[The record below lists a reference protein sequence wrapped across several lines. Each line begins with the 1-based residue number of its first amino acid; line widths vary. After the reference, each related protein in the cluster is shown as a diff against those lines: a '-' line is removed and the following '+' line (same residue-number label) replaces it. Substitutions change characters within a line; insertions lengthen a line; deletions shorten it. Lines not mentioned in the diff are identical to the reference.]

1 MTAGPDLGERWPCRL
16 VATTLEMNAKVQTGA
31 RTDATLG
38 FRVQPLGQ
46 AASLQRS
53 GKTHW
58 ACQSLRCIPL
68 RRHCRALSHRNY
80 S

>member
-68 RRHCRALSHRNY
+68 RRHCRALSGRDY
-80 S
+80 L